1 MSTTRCRIP
10 IGNFYGHIIIL
21 PDEVNRE
28 EQGEEISNGIVNT
41 VDAENQI
48 NILSM
53 LLEDVSCRYSLACSR
68 LKDLLHPLLTSDIP
82 NSVHMA
88 AYMNIVRDTCDQGP
102 LTADNIKVFT
112 AYQVTIFFF
121 YFLSIDFCHTVSITG
136 VKN

>member
-1 MSTTRCRIP
+1 MIGRYGMSTTRCRIP
-10 IGNFYGHIIIL
+10 IGNFYGHIIVL
-21 PDEVNRE
+21 PDEVNSD
-28 EQGEEISNGIVNT
+28 EEISNSIVNT

-88 AYMNIVRDTCDQGP
+88 AYMNIVRDTCDQAQ
-102 LTADNIKVFT
+102 LTADNVKVFT
-112 AYQVTIFFF
+112 AYQVS
-121 YFLSIDFCHTVSITG
+121 LQ
-136 VKN
+136 KP

>member
-1 MSTTRCRIP
+1 MSTTRCKIP

-21 PDEVNRE
+21 PDEVNSE
-28 EQGEEISNGIVNT
+28 DDISNCIINT
-41 VDAENQI
+41 VEAENQI
-48 NILSM
+48 NILGM

-88 AYMNIVRDTCDQGP
+88 AYMNIVRDTLDQNS

-112 AYQVTIFFF
+112 AYQVRSSF
-121 YFLSIDFCHTVSITG
+121 
-136 VKN
+136 N